1 MTTVTFHA
9 SNGRMDGVVV
19 DGHSGYADAGSDIV
33 CAAISSTVG
42 LLECTLNEVLGL
54 GAPVKER
61 EEEGHLSVRLRTGLS
76 EGNEH
81 TSQNLMVGLMV
92 YLQALSQ
99 EYPDNLIVLLDDDD
113 ED

>member
-19 DGHSGYADAGSDIV
+19 DVHSGYAAAVSDIV
-33 CAAISSTVG
+33 FAAISSTVG

-54 GAPVKER
+54 GAPVKVK
-61 EEEGHLSVRLRTGLS
+61 EEEAHLSLRLPTGLS